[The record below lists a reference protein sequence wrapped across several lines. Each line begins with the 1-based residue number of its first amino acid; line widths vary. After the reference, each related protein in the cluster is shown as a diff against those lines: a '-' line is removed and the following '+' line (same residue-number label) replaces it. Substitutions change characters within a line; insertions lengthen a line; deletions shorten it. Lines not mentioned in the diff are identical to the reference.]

1 MPRLSRTNRIESFIL
16 GLLLWLGIF
25 CVNSYAL
32 EIAYKISMPNPADHY
47 FIVQIDISG
56 IETDSLDLQMPAWS
70 PGHYQI
76 FDFSR
81 NISRFSAQA
90 NGNSLPF
97 NKTDKLT
104 WNIQMLGASQATV
117 KYRVFSDNLTGE
129 LSQLND
135 FHAFLIGASLYMYV
149 VDHQDNPVSLDIEPY
164 PGWHILSSAG
174 EIGQRHFE
182 FPHYDRMIDELVQMG
197 EFIVDRFTIANT
209 EYRVCIAN
217 TGSGERRLELVET
230 LRVLQQ
236 YAVEMLGPIDN
247 DIYTF
252 FWHFFPDSNYSAAME
267 HMNCC
272 QMTRRHALN
281 DQTPNMDM
289 TIWVAAHELS
299 HTWNVKRLRPQG
311 LGPFDYTKEVY
322 TDLLWFA
329 EGCTSYLA
337 DLIMVRSGVW
347 NKEEFYDQF
356 ADQMTNFRNS
366 TGIYER
372 SPEQAGFD
380 NWLIPNNDKYKT
392 DWYSNWT
399 SYYIS
404 GELLGM
410 CIDLEIRR
418 LTGNQKNFDDFF
430 LLLYNRAYL
439 QAEAESYYAP
449 GRGYTTSDLLQ
460 ALHDTTNTS
469 WDLFYSDYIASSGDI
484 PFEQFLAYAGLE
496 LIDINNEVSANFYQS
511 SADFEAY
518 PDIYLNQKKF
528 FIESDTLSSVDIQ
541 NEIRIYKII
550 ESDDASPLALEIRQ
564 DWLQPQHTTS
574 LEWMHY

>member
-1 MPRLSRTNRIESFIL
+1 MPRMSWINRNYRIVLSLF
-16 GLLLWLGIF
+16 LWLVLLCG
-25 CVNSYAL
+25 NSFGL
-32 EIAYKISMPNPADHY
+32 EIAYHISMPNPADHY
-47 FIVQIDISG
+47 FIVQIDISD
-56 IETDSLDLQMPAWS
+56 IEADSIALQMPAWS
-70 PGHYQI
+70 PGHYKI
-76 FDFSR
+76 FDFAR
-81 NISRFSAQA
+81 NISRFSAES
-90 NGNSLPF
+90 NGDILPS
-97 NKTDKLT
+97 NKTDKQT
-104 WNIQMLGASQATV
+104 WIIQTLGASKVSV
-117 KYRVFSDNLTGE
+117 KYRVYSNNLTGE
-129 LSQLND
+129 LSHLND
-135 FHAFLIGASLYMYV
+135 YHAFLIGASLYMYV
-149 VDHQDNPVSLDIEPY
+149 VDHEDNPVSLDIQPY

-174 EIGQRHFE
+174 EIGQTHFE
-182 FPHYDRMIDELVQMG
+182 FPHYDRMIDELVQLG
-197 EFIVDRFTIANT
+197 EFIVDRFNIANT

-217 TGSGERRLELVET
+217 TGNRDGRLKLVET

-272 QMTRRHALN
+272 QMTRKHALN
-281 DQTPNMDM
+281 DETPNMDM

-322 TDLLWFA
+322 TELLWFA

-347 NKEEFYDQF
+347 SKEKFYDQF
-356 ADQMTNFRNS
+356 ADQMTNFHNS
-366 TGIYER
+366 PGIYER

-380 NWLIPNNDKYKT
+380 NWLIPNNDKYQT

-418 LTGNQKNFDDFF
+418 LTSNQKNFDDFF
-430 LLLYNRAYL
+430 LLLYKRMY
-439 QAEAESYYAP
+439 QQTEAESYYAP

-460 ALHDTTNTS
+460 ALRDTTNTS
-469 WDLFYSDYIASSGDI
+469 WDSFYTDYIASSGEM
-484 PFEQFLAYAGLE
+484 PFAQFLAYAGLE
-496 LIDINNEVSANFYQS
+496 LVDIRNAVSVNAYQS
-511 SADFEAY
+511 IT
-518 PDIYLNQKKF
+518 PDYLHNQKKF
-528 FIESDTLSSVDIQ
+528 FINGDMLSSVDIQ
-541 NEIRIYKII
+541 NEIVIYKII
-550 ESDDASPLALEIRQ
+550 ESDDATPLALEIRE
-564 DWLQPQHTTS
+564 DWLQPEHSTS